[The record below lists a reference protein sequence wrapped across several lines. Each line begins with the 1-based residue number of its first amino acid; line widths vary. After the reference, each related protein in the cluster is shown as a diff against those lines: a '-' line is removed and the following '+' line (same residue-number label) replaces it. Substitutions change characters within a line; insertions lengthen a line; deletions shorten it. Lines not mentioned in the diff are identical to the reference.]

1 MYSVEVKLRVRYGET
16 DKMGYVYHGNY
27 PQYYEVARVEW
38 MRSLGMSYKEVED
51 DGIIM
56 PVIDMR
62 LKYLAPA
69 FYDEELVIRASVREM
84 PATRIL
90 FHYEVFNQVG
100 KLINEGENT
109 LVFVNAETRRP
120 LRLPERMKSKL
131 LPYFN

>member
-1 MYSVEVKLRVRYGET
+1 MYSVDVKLRVRYGET

-69 FYDEELVIRASVREM
+69 FYDEELLIRASVREM

-90 FHYEVFNQVG
+90 FHYEVFNQTG

-120 LRLPERMKSKL
+120 QRLPERMKLKL